1 MMRFELPFPPT
12 VWDIYVGWG
21 KTRRKSPEYA
31 NWVQDCGWFIRGRND
46 RIDTPFSLC
55 VALKRPHNRM
65 DLDNRLK
72 PILDVLQHYQVIKND
87 NLCERITMTWD
98 ADIKSDCVVIVQRAE
113 EALAA

>member
-1 MMRFELPFPPT
+1 MIRLALPFPPS

-21 KTRRKSPEYA
+21 KSRRQSPAYA
-31 NWVQDCGWFIRGRND
+31 QWVQDCGWFIRGRND

-72 PILDVLQHYQVIKND
+72 PILDVLQHYQIIKND

-98 ADIKSDCVVIVQRAE
+98 ANIESDCVVLVQRAE

>member
-1 MMRFELPFPPT
+1 MSAGAKPAANLPNMPN
-12 VWDIYVGWG
+12 G
-21 KTRRKSPEYA
+21 
-31 NWVQDCGWFIRGRND
+31 C
-46 RIDTPFSLC
+46 RIAAGLSVAAMTGLILRFSLC

-98 ADIKSDCVVIVQRAE
+98 ADIKSDCVVLVQRAE